1 MKNRRKYRIHL
12 RTHFALEAI
21 HISGEQQ
28 AERIIVTVRDEG
40 IGIPEEKQAHIF
52 DAFYQCEESHKKDG
66 NGLALSIVKRILE
79 LLDGRIECKSVAGK
93 GTQMTVTIQENTI
106 RL

>member
-40 IGIPEEKQAHIF
+40 IGIPEEK
-52 DAFYQCEESHKKDG
+52 
-66 NGLALSIVKRILE
+66 
-79 LLDGRIECKSVAGK
+79 
-93 GTQMTVTIQENTI
+93 
-106 RL
+106 